1 MHHKNIKKVLITD
14 PIDPTFVQCLRNAG
28 CDVDE
33 KKLTKDQLISQI
45 ADYDALV
52 VRSGTQV
59 TVDVIAAGKNLKLIG
74 RAGTGVDN
82 IDVPAATKH
91 GVWVMNTPGANT
103 ISAAE
108 MTCALILALARQIPQ
123 ACQTLKDGRWD
134 RKLFMGNELMGKT
147 LAILGLGRI
156 GREVATRM
164 RSFGMTIVGFDPFM
178 PAETAAQYGIQFMA
192 PEQIWPV
199 ADYITVHVPLLP
211 ETENLVCSE
220 VLVKCKRGVKIIN
233 AARGGIVN
241 EKDLLKELESGQVGG
256 AALDVFAEEPPGPEV
271 QKLLKH
277 SKVVCTPHLG
287 ASTTEAQ
294 ERVAGDLA
302 EQIQQWITTGN
313 APGFVNKI

>member
-1 MHHKNIKKVLITD
+1 
-14 PIDPTFVQCLRNAG
+14 
-28 CDVDE
+28 
-33 KKLTKDQLISQI
+33 
-45 ADYDALV
+45 
-52 VRSGTQV
+52 
-59 TVDVIAAGKNLKLIG
+59 
-74 RAGTGVDN
+74 
-82 IDVPAATKH
+82 
-91 GVWVMNTPGANT
+91 
-103 ISAAE
+103 

-199 ADYITVHVPLLP
+199 ADYITVHVPLSP

-220 VLVKCKRGVKIIN
+220 VLVQCKRGVKIIN

-256 AALDVFAEEPPGPEV
+256 AALDVFAEEPPGPEL

-313 APGFVNKI
+313 AAGFVNKI